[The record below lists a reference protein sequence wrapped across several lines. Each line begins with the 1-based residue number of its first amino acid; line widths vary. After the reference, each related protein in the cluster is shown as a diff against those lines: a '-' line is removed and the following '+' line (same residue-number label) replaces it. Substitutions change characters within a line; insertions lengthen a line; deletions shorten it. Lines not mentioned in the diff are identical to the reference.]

1 MTFFIG
7 TLKSFKNRP
16 IIGRIILNQ
25 PANESTTS
33 DPNVNMHDDNTK
45 FNSVNVPYY
54 ATITKHTRISNDDT
68 NKHDSTVTDDEVI
81 PVTIRTNERKSSK
94 VTTAN
99 NKSSKSSNKAA
110 ATLSDDELIQVAITH
125 PSSSKTSS
133 NYAR

>member
-1 MTFFIG
+1 MD
-7 TLKSFKNRP
+7 
-16 IIGRIILNQ
+16 Q

-54 ATITKHTRISNDDT
+54 ATITKQSRMTTNDVN

-99 NKSSKSSNKAA
+99 NKSKSSNKAA
-110 ATLSDDELIQVAITH
+110 ASLSDDELIQVAITH
-125 PSSSKTSS
+125 PSSSGKSS